1 MGYWRTDGT
10 IKTGNRIEGALVV
23 DLNATYNEQ
32 SKDNPLSSL
41 TSDESSNV
49 IGLYDVVRMIHYAET
64 DTAIKGIYING
75 GYDPNGFATNEETTY
90 SH

>member
-1 MGYWRTDGT
+1 MGYYALDGT
-10 IKTGNRIEGALVV
+10 IKPEIGSKGVLVV

-49 IGLYDVVRMIHYAET
+49 IGLYDVVRMILC
-64 DTAIKGIYING
+64 
-75 GYDPNGFATNEETTY
+75 
-90 SH
+90 